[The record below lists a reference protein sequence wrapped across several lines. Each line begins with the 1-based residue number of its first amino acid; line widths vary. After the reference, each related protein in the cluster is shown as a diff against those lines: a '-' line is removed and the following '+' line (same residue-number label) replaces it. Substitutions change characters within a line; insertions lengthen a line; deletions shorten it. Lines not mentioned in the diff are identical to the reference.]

1 MLVGGTTYMRATK
14 TISKSSEYHIPISNN
29 TEVRLS
35 LEPGADMSS
44 FTLCYQPSFE
54 TEFSASGRD

>member
-1 MLVGGTTYMRATK
+1 MRATK

-35 LEPGADMSS
+35 LEPGAAMSS